1 MYAFQIFV
9 ASFFLQRVSQNND
22 NTISQHYDTDNDPY
36 CDPPEDENLI
46 IHELSEKTRTI
57 TKNAIK

>member
-1 MYAFQIFV
+1 MACIS

-36 CDPPEDENLI
+36 RDPPEDESLI

-57 TKNAIK
+57 SKNSIK